1 MAEWGR
7 QSTPVAKPQVSLMTK
22 ILYGIGSVAYG
33 VKDNGFAYFLL
44 LFYSQILGLP
54 ASLAGLALALALVI
68 DGFSDPLVGHLS
80 DNWRSRLGRR
90 HPFMYAAIIP
100 VVLSYYLLWD
110 PLIDPETVSH
120 EVLFLYML
128 ILSVLVRTFIT
139 VYEVPNS
146 ALVAEFT
153 DDYDQRT
160 SILSYRYF
168 FGWWGGLA
176 IAFLAYAI
184 FLVPT
189 QSNPSGLSMEA
200 FENYGLFACGLML
213 ITMLMSSLG
222 THHHIPRLIR
232 PPQAETYNTLK
243 ILSNF
248 WKTIADRS
256 FLALFLSAIFFYTA
270 AGFSAAAYNY
280 TQFFFWEL
288 TGSEIRYMTLSHFFS
303 AALALVLVPIVAKGR
318 EKKHVAIALSL
329 IAVLNYPLPIV
340 LRLTGFFPGNES
352 DWLLPILV
360 VHSFLE
366 VTVLVMMGT
375 MLSSMIAD
383 LVEES
388 QKRTQRRS
396 EGLFFAT
403 RTFARKVTSGI
414 GVFLLGIV
422 LDVIRFPTQA
432 RPGTIE
438 EDVLF
443 NYGIA
448 FPMVYVVFGVSSAVV
463 LVLYRISRSSHAEN
477 VRIVATQ
484 DDVAPGA

>member
-1 MAEWGR
+1 MADQGVGDGVHGKA
-7 QSTPVAKPQVSLMTK
+7 PVSKPTK

-33 VKDNGFAYFLL
+33 VKDNGFGYFLL

-54 ASLAGLALALALVI
+54 ASLAGLALAVALVI
-68 DGFSDPLVGHLS
+68 DGFSDPLIGHMS
-80 DNWRSRLGRR
+80 DNWRSRMGRR
-90 HPFMYAAIIP
+90 HPFMYVAIIP
-100 VVLSYYLLWD
+100 VVLSYYLLWVPLVD
-110 PLIDPETVSH
+110 PQTVSN

-128 ILSVLVRTFIT
+128 VLSVLVRTFIT
-139 VYEVPNS
+139 VYEVPNT

-168 FGWWGGLA
+168 FGWWGGLS
-176 IAFLAYAI
+176 IAFLAYSV

-189 QSNPSGLSMEA
+189 EANPSGLSVQA
-200 FENYGLFACGLML
+200 FESYGLFACGLML
-213 ITMLMSSLG
+213 VTMLMSSIG
-222 THHHIPRLIR
+222 THHHIPNLIK
-232 PPQAETYNTLK
+232 PPEAEAYNTLK
-243 ILSNF
+243 IFGAF

-288 TGSEIRYMTLSHFFS
+288 TGSEIRYMTLSHFLS
-303 AALALVLVPIVAKGR
+303 AAVALMLVSRIARGR

-340 LRLTGFFPGNES
+340 LRLIGFFPGNDS

-388 QKRTQRRS
+388 QKKTKRRS

-403 RTFARKVTSGI
+403 RTFARKVTSGL

-422 LDVIRFPTQA
+422 LDLIQFPTQA
-432 RPGTIE
+432 RPGTISD
-438 EDVLF
+438 DVLF
-443 NYGIA
+443 DYGIA
-448 FPMVYVVFGVSSAVV
+448 FPMVYVVFGVASALV
-463 LVLYRISRSSHAEN
+463 LLLYRISRQSHAEN
-477 VRIVATQ
+477 VRIVTAQ
-484 DDVAPGA
+484 DDVVPGA